1 MIATGEEQPIKAA
14 SLVRRSGSEML
25 FFVSRI
31 IKKQVLYWFFENL
44 NKRFYSCESTS
55 CIIIA

>member
-31 IKKQVLYWFFENL
+31 IKKQVFILVFRKL
-44 NKRFYSCESTS
+44 K
-55 CIIIA
+55 